1 MKIDMESKTDI
12 ESKIDNIKLIRTS
25 ENEYKDLGRK
35 RKNRLYYFLIIIG
48 ILFII
53 ILNIKIYFSKSLK
66 IGKNISCLFQ
76 NTTKLHHNKLSLS
89 EKLKLLKLYTNN
101 NELRYKGM
109 ENCLTS
115 DPDSQNC
122 IYHLILPKK
131 CSWQKKNFIRK

>member
-12 ESKIDNIKLIRTS
+12 ESKKDNIKLIRVS
-25 ENEYKDLGRK
+25 NNRYEELGRN

-53 ILNIKIYFSKSLK
+53 ILTIKIYFSKSLK

-122 IYHLILPKK
+122 IYHLILPKNVVG
-131 CSWQKKNFIRK
+131 KKKEFY